1 VSVATTGMRRPTDRS
16 AGAGWRVAAALLVLS
31 LIPLSAGALRLV
43 QLSGGP
49 EIIPADDRFAGFPA
63 ALVVHILGSLVFA
76 LLGLLQL
83 VAPFRRRHRAWHR
96 RAGRVVAL
104 AGLAVCGSALWLT
117 LGYEPQPGTGP
128 VLFVTRLVVGPAMAV
143 FLAALGIFGVLSY
156 SVVQRSREIGI
167 RVALGAHPQDVLRM
181 VLGHAAGLALVGVLV
196 GLAGALALSRAIRS
210 LLFELSPTDP
220 LTLGSMA
227 VLLGAVA
234 LLASYLPAR
243 RATRVDPL
251 IALRSE

>member
-1 VSVATTGMRRPTDRS
+1 MSVATTGMRRPTDRS

-143 FLAALGIFGVLSY
+143 FLALGISAIRRRDIDAHRAWMVRSYALGLGAGTQAFTEGAVEGVIGTGVLS
-156 SVVQRSREIGI
+156 G
-167 RVALGAHPQDVLRM
+167 D
-181 VLGHAAGLALVGVLV
+181 LAK
-196 GLAGALALSRAIRS
+196 LAGWAINLAVAEWAIR
-210 LLFELSPTDP
+210 
-220 LTLGSMA
+220 
-227 VLLGAVA
+227 
-234 LLASYLPAR
+234 R
-243 RATRVDPL
+243 RP
-251 IALRSE
+251 